1 MSLDYDVM
9 VIGGGPAGAAACL
22 TLAKYTRLKVGLV
35 DAGHPATD
43 FRVGETTST
52 ALLPTL
58 RYLGASE
65 AFEADAHMPCQ
76 RLLAAWG
83 SQSLSER
90 HSVFSSWG
98 TGWLL
103 DRGRFDAMLLDLA
116 AGLGAELHLGHR
128 LADLQLDDAGW
139 TVSLRVEGGT
149 RSVRAR
155 YLIDASGR
163 TGQVAGHLGMGHS
176 IADRL
181 AGYMAI
187 FASDKPLDGQL
198 CIETVADGWWYTS
211 VLPGQRLLVAMMT
224 DVDIAKA
231 QGYHRLETWAD
242 HLCGT
247 HHIYPQIEGLQL
259 DQGLLVRP
267 AHSKRLLQPTGRHWI
282 AAGEANLSFDPISS
296 MGIGYALTSG
306 IHAARQ
312 CAAALQSPEATPDD
326 SYQRDGQRQF
336 EEYLALRKRFYAAE
350 QRWPASPFWKRR
362 HGET

>member
-1 MSLDYDVM
+1 MSLQYDVM

-22 TLAKYTRLKVGLV
+22 TLAKYTGLKVGLI

-58 RYLGASE
+58 RYLGALE

-76 RLLAAWG
+76 RMLAAWG
-83 SQSLSER
+83 SSVMSER
-90 HSVFSSWG
+90 HGVFSSWG

-103 DRGRFDAMLLDLA
+103 DRGRFDGMLLDLA

-128 LADLQLDDAGW
+128 LAGLQVEADGW
-139 TVSLRVEGGT
+139 AVSLRATGGT
-149 RSVRAR
+149 RTAKAR
-155 YLIDASGR
+155 FLIDASGR
-163 TGQVAGHLGMGHS
+163 TGQVAGHLGVETS
-176 IADRL
+176 IQDRL
-181 AGYMAI
+181 AAYMAI
-187 FASDKPLDGQL
+187 FQSDRPLDGQL
-198 CIETVADGWWYTS
+198 CIETVADGWWYSS

-231 QGYHRLETWAD
+231 QGYHQLESWVE

-267 AHSKRLLQPTGRHWI
+267 AHSKRLLQPIGPNWI

-306 IHAARQ
+306 IHAARK
-312 CAAALQSPEATPDD
+312 CAELLRSQDALDD
-326 SYQRDGQRQF
+326 HYRLDAQRQF
-336 EEYLALRKRFYAAE
+336 EEYLQLRARFYAAE
-350 QRWPASPFWKRR
+350 QRWPEAAFWKRR
-362 HGET
+362 HAIAL